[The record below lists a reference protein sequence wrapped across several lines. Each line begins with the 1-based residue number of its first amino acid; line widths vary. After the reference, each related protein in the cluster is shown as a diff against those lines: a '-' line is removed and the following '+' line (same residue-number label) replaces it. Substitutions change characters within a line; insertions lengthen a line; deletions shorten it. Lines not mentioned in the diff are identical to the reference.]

1 MSFKLIRRLIV
12 YLLTISV
19 IVVAS
24 ALLIEYALEAR
35 DVARLMPG
43 QSFAQV
49 GDARIRYRLLGVNN
63 PGSPVVFLSGLAGCV
78 EQTDLLQIP
87 LSTEVPTLAYDRAGF
102 CFSQGSHAHT
112 AEQQADELVGLLR
125 VLKIDK
131 PVLLV
136 AYSYAAQT
144 ARVFAGRYPL
154 QTAGMYLIDP
164 WMPELKVVS
173 PVRYK
178 YIAFSGRAAV
188 EGLIQASLGYT
199 RLSQRLGNSQDPESR
214 ADPITEAANAGRHL
228 RWALLT
234 EWLAFPVTTQQ
245 TIQAPIPRTMPV
257 EVIYTAHQF
266 FDEET
271 SNIVAKMYADLVAR
285 SSRGKLVEFEHVDHT
300 HIMDRSPML
309 EPMIARIRQLSKES
323 AP

>member
-1 MSFKLIRRLIV
+1 VILV
-12 YLLTISV
+12 ALTISV
-19 IVVAS
+19 VVVAA

-43 QSFAQV
+43 QTFAQV
-49 GDARIRYRLLGVNN
+49 GDARIRYRLLGAGNR
-63 PGSPVVFLSGLAGCV
+63 GTPVVFLSGLAGCI
-78 EQTDLLQIP
+78 EQTDLLQTP

-144 ARVFAGRYPL
+144 ARVFAGRYPQ
-154 QTAGMYLIDP
+154 QTAGLYLIDP
-164 WMPELKVVS
+164 WMPELKALM
-173 PVRYK
+173 PQRYK

-188 EGLIQASLGYT
+188 EGLIQAALGYT
-199 RLSQRLGNSQDPESR
+199 RLTQHLDNGQGPESR
-214 ADPITEAANAGRHL
+214 ADQITAAANAGRHL

-234 EWLAFPVTTQQ
+234 EWFAFPVTAQQ
-245 TIQAPIPRTMPV
+245 TTQAPVPRTLPI
-257 EVIYTAHQF
+257 EVAYTAHQF

-285 SSRGKLVEFEHVDHT
+285 SSRGKLVEFDHVDHT

-309 EPMIARIRQLSKES
+309 EPMIARIKQLSADS
-323 AP
+323 PP